1 MSTDVVPGTV
11 AIVRL
16 RPKNQITLPGPS
28 LKELGAAVGDRFL
41 LSVDANGLRLEPVR
55 ASYAGALEGVWPTDW
70 PEDLRRERDSWQ
82 P

>member
-1 MSTDVVPGTV
+1 MSANAVPV

-16 RPKNQITLPGPS
+16 RPKNQITLPAPQ

-41 LSVDANGLRLEPVR
+41 LSVDTNGLRLEPVR
-55 ASYAGALEGVWPTDW
+55 ASYAGALEGVWSPNW
-70 PEDLRRERDSWQ
+70 QEELRRERDSWQ